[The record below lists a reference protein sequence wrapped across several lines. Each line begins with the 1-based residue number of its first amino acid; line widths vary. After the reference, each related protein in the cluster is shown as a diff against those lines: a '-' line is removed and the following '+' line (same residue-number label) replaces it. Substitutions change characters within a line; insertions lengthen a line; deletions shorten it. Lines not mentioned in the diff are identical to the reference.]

1 MPALSGSRGKR
12 ATVSN
17 ISRRGMVQFG
27 GTTYRIIKRGNLH
40 EIVRVLDDCSVG
52 SFRRAPS
59 LELVECRIDRDVALA
74 IARQALHAGRLS
86 YEPKRDP
93 GRRPLEDWLETF
105 KWNDVSSTLL
115 LLGLARE
122 LLAA

>member
-1 MPALSGSRGKR
+1 
-12 ATVSN
+12 
-17 ISRRGMVQFG
+17 MVQFG
-27 GTTYRIIKRGNLH
+27 GTTYRIVKRGNLH
-40 EIVRVLDDCSVG
+40 EIVRVLDDCAVG

-59 LELVECRIDRDVALA
+59 LELVDCSIERDVALA

-93 GRRPLEDWLETF
+93 SRRPLDDWLETF
-105 KWNDVSSTLL
+105 KWNDLPSTLL
-115 LLGLARE
+115 LLGFARV